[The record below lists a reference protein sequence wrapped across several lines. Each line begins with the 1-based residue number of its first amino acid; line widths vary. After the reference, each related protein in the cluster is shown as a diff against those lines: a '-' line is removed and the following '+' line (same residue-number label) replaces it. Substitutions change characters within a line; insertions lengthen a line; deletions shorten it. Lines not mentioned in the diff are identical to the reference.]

1 MFYAQARAYGDKTMF
16 EVIYEHN
23 SGIMPWVTLGGRVV
37 PKYDSYGNT
46 FKVYKSDFSP
56 AIPYLNDAAIFDN
69 QHKSV
74 MLATCFPIKFVE
86 GVDCN
91 SCNGVG
97 RVPDPNNSDN
107 SITCKTCHGH
117 GKVLSITPLAAYNLN
132 PTTSKFGDND
142 KQQVEPIRYY
152 SPDVS
157 TIQETNKVASEALGK
172 AEQVLN
178 INRSLKAAQSGVA
191 KELDREPEYIE
202 VGKISD
208 DVYARYKDVLR
219 IIQAI
224 VFMDTESAIMVNP
237 PISFDLKTETELMAE
252 FALSQKG
259 LPTAI
264 RYESYISYVD
274 RRYNSDAIARQIA
287 TICAMY
293 NSAYLYTVDERVNL
307 LASGQITEK
316 DAISAQFVFD
326 AVTELYYDEGFDIMN
341 NDYTAIKNAIDAKL
355 APRFD
360 AVASNVIPEVNMDEF
375 NNSDNSDNDEDNN

>member
-1 MFYAQARAYGDKTMF
+1 
-16 EVIYEHN
+16 
-23 SGIMPWVTLGGRVV
+23 
-37 PKYDSYGNT
+37 
-46 FKVYKSDFSP
+46 
-56 AIPYLNDAAIFDN
+56 
-69 QHKSV
+69 
-74 MLATCFPIKFVE
+74 
-86 GVDCN
+86 
-91 SCNGVG
+91 
-97 RVPDPNNSDN
+97 
-107 SITCKTCHGH
+107 
-117 GKVLSITPLAAYNLN
+117 LAAYNLN

-224 VFMDTESAIMVNP
+224 VFMDTESAIMVNA

-375 NNSDNSDNDEDNN
+375 NNAE

>member
-1 MFYAQARAYGDKTMF
+1 
-16 EVIYEHN
+16 
-23 SGIMPWVTLGGRVV
+23 
-37 PKYDSYGNT
+37 
-46 FKVYKSDFSP
+46 
-56 AIPYLNDAAIFDN
+56 
-69 QHKSV
+69 
-74 MLATCFPIKFVE
+74 
-86 GVDCN
+86 
-91 SCNGVG
+91 
-97 RVPDPNNSDN
+97 
-107 SITCKTCHGH
+107 
-117 GKVLSITPLAAYNLN
+117 
-132 PTTSKFGDND
+132 
-142 KQQVEPIRYY
+142 
-152 SPDVS
+152 
-157 TIQETNKVASEALGK
+157 
-172 AEQVLN
+172 
-178 INRSLKAAQSGVA
+178 
-191 KELDREPEYIE
+191 
-202 VGKISD
+202 
-208 DVYARYKDVLR
+208 
-219 IIQAI
+219 
-224 VFMDTESAIMVNP
+224 
-237 PISFDLKTETELMAE
+237 MAE

-375 NNSDNSDNDEDNN
+375 NNSDNSDDSDNDEDNNDDNDEDNN